1 MHYTRE
7 VPREVWSDY
16 LTLLSSITQAQCV
29 RIEAGSVELG
39 EQTLAQ
45 RLPLVDISYEEKGSG
60 RGSVEVTVGRPG
72 EEITHRILHPGH
84 IYADESE
91 SGELECLAIED
102 DESTKTL
109 IFFEPSQAYRES
121 SEFAPAP

>member
-1 MHYTRE
+1 MHHTRE

-29 RIEAGSVELG
+29 RIEAGSPDFG
-39 EQTLAQ
+39 EQPLAQ
-45 RLPLVDISYEEKGSG
+45 RLPLVDISFEEKGSG
-60 RGSVEVTVGRPG
+60 KGSVEVTVGRPG

-102 DESTKTL
+102 EERTKTL
-109 IFFEPSQAYRES
+109 IFFEPVEAYRES
-121 SEFAPAP
+121 TEFAPAY

>member
-1 MHYTRE
+1 MHHTRE

-29 RIEAGSVELG
+29 RIEAGSMQLG
-39 EQTLAQ
+39 EQPLAQ
-45 RLPLVDISYEEKGSG
+45 RLPLVDIAFEEKGSG
-60 RGSVEVTVGRPG
+60 KGTVEVTVGRPG
-72 EEITHRILHPGH
+72 EEITHRIPHPGH

-102 DESTKTL
+102 DEHTKTL
-109 IFFEPSQAYRES
+109 IFFEPNEAYRES

>member
-1 MHYTRE
+1 MHHTRE

-16 LTLLSSITQAQCV
+16 LTLLSSITRAQCV
-29 RIEAGSVELG
+29 RIEAGSLALG

-45 RLPLVDISYEEKGSG
+45 RLPLRRHRV
-60 RGSVEVTVGRPG
+60 RGEGQRPGAIEVTVGRPG

-84 IYADESE
+84 VYADEGE
-91 SGELECLAIED
+91 SGELECLYVQDAER
-102 DESTKTL
+102 TKTL
-109 IFFEPSQAYRES
+109 IFFEPSEAYRET